1 MTNEKKERLLE
12 LLSDQAI
19 FDLNEEELM
28 ELEQLKKQFPDWKN
42 YASFELTAA
51 AIGIANIKMV
61 AMPDSLRTK
70 ILNNAEDFLS
80 SQVKQR
86 EVVNSESETRNIFGS
101 LPAETVGSSLAETE
115 KRPFWQWLGWGV
127 AFAACALLA
136 INLWTTRIQPQSE
149 IAQDN
154 KIVQTPTPELNAFQK
169 RDQFIATAPDIIRT
183 KLESPNGAKEISGDV
198 VWSNSQQ
205 KGYVTFRGMP
215 VNNPSEETYQ
225 LWVFDEAQNDK
236 YPISGGVFDV
246 GESGEIVV
254 PIDTELK
261 IQKPKMF
268 AVTEEK
274 PGGVVVSDRE
284 KLLAIAK
291 I

>member
-1 MTNEKKERLLE
+1 MNEKEERMLE

-19 FDLNEEELM
+19 FDLNKEELM
-28 ELEQLKKQFPDWKN
+28 ELEQLKNQFPDWKS
-42 YASFELTAA
+42 YATFELTAA
-51 AIGIANIKMV
+51 AIGMTDLKMIQ
-61 AMPDSLRTK
+61 MPEKLRAK
-70 ILNNAEDFLS
+70 ILDNANNYFS
-80 SQVKQR
+80 P
-86 EVVNSESETRNIFGS
+86 EVVISEPETKKSFSS
-101 LPAETVGSSLAETE
+101 LPTETVGSSFAETE
-115 KRPFWQWLGWGV
+115 KRPFWQWFGWGV

-136 INLWTTRIQPQSE
+136 INLWTTRVQPQPE
-149 IAQDN
+149 IAKDT
-154 KIVQTPTPELNAFQK
+154 KIIQTPTPELNAFQK
-169 RDQFIATAPDIIRT
+169 RDQFIATTSDIIRT
-183 KLESPNGAKEISGDV
+183 KLESPKGTKEISGDV

-215 VNNPSEETYQ
+215 VNNPASETYQ
-225 LWVFDEAQNDK
+225 LWVFDEMQNDK
-236 YPISGGVFDV
+236 YPINGGVFDV
-246 GESGEIVV
+246 SENGEIVV

-284 KLLAIAK
+284 KLVAIAK